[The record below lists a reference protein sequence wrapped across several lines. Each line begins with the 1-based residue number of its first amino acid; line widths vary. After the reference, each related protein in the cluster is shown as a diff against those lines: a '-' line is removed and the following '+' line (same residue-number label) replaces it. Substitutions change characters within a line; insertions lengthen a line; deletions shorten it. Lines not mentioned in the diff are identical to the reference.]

1 MHKISGKAAPFHDHF
16 RRDNAHAGTGQR
28 EYTGKNQEVIMIT
41 KLMEIKIPTGLD
53 PSTIA
58 LFIQTA
64 SQYESRVYVEVENKK
79 VNAKSIMGMMTLGL
93 PAGEK
98 ITVSAV
104 GEDEEAAIEHIEQYL
119 SNEKIG

>member
-1 MHKISGKAAPFHDHF
+1 
-16 RRDNAHAGTGQR
+16 
-28 EYTGKNQEVIMIT
+28 MIT
-41 KLMEIKIPTGLD
+41 KRMEIKIPTGLD

-64 SQYESRVYVEVENKK
+64 SQYDSRVYVEVENKK

-93 PAGEK
+93 ATGEE

-104 GEDEEAAIEHIEQYL
+104 GDDEEQAIEHIERYL
-119 SNEKIG
+119 NNEIKAQ

>member
-1 MHKISGKAAPFHDHF
+1 
-16 RRDNAHAGTGQR
+16 
-28 EYTGKNQEVIMIT
+28 MIT

-64 SQYESRVYVEVENKK
+64 SQYESKVYVEVQNKK

-98 ITVSAV
+98 ITVSAA
-104 GEDEEAAIEHIEQYL
+104 GDDEQEAIDHIEKYL
-119 SNEKIG
+119 NNESIA

>member
-1 MHKISGKAAPFHDHF
+1 
-16 RRDNAHAGTGQR
+16 
-28 EYTGKNQEVIMIT
+28 MIT

-64 SQYESRVYVEVENKK
+64 SQYESRVYVKVENKK

>member
-1 MHKISGKAAPFHDHF
+1 
-16 RRDNAHAGTGQR
+16 
-28 EYTGKNQEVIMIT
+28 MIT
-41 KLMEIKIPTGLD
+41 KLMEIKIPSGLD

-64 SQYESRVYVEVENKK
+64 SQYESKVYVETGDKK

-98 ITVSAV
+98 IKVIAN
-104 GEDEEAAIEHIEQYL
+104 GDDEAQAIEHIEKYL
-119 SNEKIG
+119 NNEK

>member
-1 MHKISGKAAPFHDHF
+1 
-16 RRDNAHAGTGQR
+16 
-28 EYTGKNQEVIMIT
+28 MIT
-41 KLMEIKIPTGLD
+41 KMMEIKIPAGLD

-64 SQYESRVYVEVENKK
+64 SQYESSVYVEVENKK

-104 GEDEEAAIEHIEQYL
+104 GDDEAQAIEHIERYL
-119 SNEKIG
+119 NNEKQA

>member
-1 MHKISGKAAPFHDHF
+1 
-16 RRDNAHAGTGQR
+16 
-28 EYTGKNQEVIMIT
+28 MIT
-41 KLMEIKIPTGLD
+41 KLMEIKIPSGLD

-64 SQYESRVYVEVENKK
+64 SQYESKVYVEVENKK

-98 ITVSAV
+98 ITVIAN
-104 GEDEEAAIEHIEQYL
+104 GEDEAQAIEHIERYL
-119 SNEKIG
+119 NNEK

>member
-1 MHKISGKAAPFHDHF
+1 
-16 RRDNAHAGTGQR
+16 
-28 EYTGKNQEVIMIT
+28 MIT
-41 KLMEIKIPTGLD
+41 KRMEIKIPTGLD

-64 SQYESRVYVEVENKK
+64 SQYDSRVYVEVENKK

-93 PAGEK
+93 AAGEE

-104 GEDEEAAIEHIEQYL
+104 GDDEQQAIEHIERYL
-119 SNEKIG
+119 NNEIKAQ

>member
-1 MHKISGKAAPFHDHF
+1 
-16 RRDNAHAGTGQR
+16 
-28 EYTGKNQEVIMIT
+28 MIT

-79 VNAKSIMGMMTLGL
+79 VNAKSIMGIMTLGL

>member
-1 MHKISGKAAPFHDHF
+1 
-16 RRDNAHAGTGQR
+16 
-28 EYTGKNQEVIMIT
+28 MIT

-79 VNAKSIMGMMTLGL
+79 VNAKSIMGMMSLVLTNGVVVTID
-93 PAGEK
+93 AEGTDE
-98 ITVSAV
+98 VEAV
-104 GEDEEAAIEHIEQYL
+104 EALERL
-119 SNEKIG
+119 LTGK